1 MTDDPRGRL
10 DIVLLR
16 LVEMGCEKLKE
27 KTGFDF
33 WNGLPEQGQSGM
45 REITNDLID
54 HLKIPRVPIDVTRT
68 LASNLGLPGE
78 RQVRGRRVS
87 RRELQAMRRRA

>member
-16 LVEMGCEKLKE
+16 LVEMGCGKLKE

-33 WNGLPEQGQSGM
+33 WNGLPEHGQSGM

-54 HLKIPRVPIDVTRT
+54 HLKIPRVPIDIPAT
-68 LASNLGLPGE
+68 LAANLT
-78 RQVRGRRVS
+78 
-87 RRELQAMRRRA
+87 QASPRRAVGNHRRMRKVARRGV